1 MKVIL
6 LDRVE
11 NLGVIGD
18 LVSVKSGYGR
28 NYLIPN
34 GKAALATAQN
44 IKELEKKKE
53 ELEKRAAEQLEAA
66 KSRGELIKG
75 MSLTISANVE
85 SEGKLYGSVGPVDIV
100 EAFEKVGVT
109 VERSEIRMPDGPI
122 REVGESEINLH
133 FHSDVDIPV
142 TLNVVSEDE

>member
-11 NLGVIGD
+11 NLGAIGD

-44 IKELEKKKE
+44 IKELEQKKE

-100 EAFEKVGVT
+100 EAFEKVGVS

-122 REVGESEINLH
+122 REVGESEISLH

>member
-11 NLGVIGD
+11 NLGAVGD

-100 EAFEKVGVT
+100 EAFEKVGVS

-133 FHSDVDIPV
+133 FHSDVDIPI

>member
-11 NLGVIGD
+11 NLGAIGD

-100 EAFEKVGVT
+100 EAFEKVGVS

-122 REVGESEINLH
+122 REVGESEISLH

-142 TLNVVSEDE
+142 KLNVVSEDE

>member
-11 NLGVIGD
+11 NLGAIGD

-75 MSLTISANVE
+75 MSLIISANVE

-122 REVGESEINLH
+122 REVGESEISLH
-133 FHSDVDIPV
+133 FHSDVDVPV

>member
-11 NLGVIGD
+11 NLGAIGD

-66 KSRGELIKG
+66 KSRGDLIKG

>member
-11 NLGVIGD
+11 NLGAIGD

-34 GKAALATAQN
+34 GKAALATAKN

-53 ELEKRAAEQLEAA
+53 ELERRAAEQLEAA
-66 KSRGELIKG
+66 NSRGDLIKG
-75 MSLTISANVE
+75 MSLTVSANVE

-100 EAFEKVGVT
+100 EAFEKVGVS

-122 REVGESEINLH
+122 REVGESEISLH

>member
-11 NLGVIGD
+11 NLGAIGD

-44 IKELEKKKE
+44 IKELEQKKE

-100 EAFEKVGVT
+100 EAFEKVGVS

-122 REVGESEINLH
+122 REVGESEISLH
-133 FHSDVDIPV
+133 FHSDVDIPI

>member
-11 NLGVIGD
+11 NLGAIGD

-53 ELEKRAAEQLEAA
+53 ELEKRASEQLEAA

-100 EAFEKVGVT
+100 EAFEKVGVS

-122 REVGESEINLH
+122 REVGESEISLH

>member
-11 NLGVIGD
+11 NLGAIGD

-28 NYLIPN
+28 NFLIPN

-66 KSRGELIKG
+66 KSRGDLIKG
-75 MSLTISANVE
+75 MSLTVSANVE

-100 EAFEKVGVT
+100 EAFEKVGVS

>member
-1 MKVIL
+1 MDVIL
-6 LDRVE
+6 LEKVGKLGALGDRV
-11 NLGVIGD
+11 N
-18 LVSVKSGYGR
+18 VKSGYGR

-66 KSRGELIKG
+66 KSRGDLIKG

-100 EAFEKVGVT
+100 DAFEKVGVS

-133 FHSDVDIPV
+133 FHSDVDIPI

>member
-11 NLGVIGD
+11 NLGAIGD

-34 GKAALATAQN
+34 GKAALATAKN

-75 MSLTISANVE
+75 MSLIISANVE

-100 EAFEKVGVT
+100 EACETVGVT

>member
-11 NLGVIGD
+11 NLGAIGD

-34 GKAALATAQN
+34 GKAALATAKN

-53 ELEKRAAEQLEAA
+53 ELERRAAEQLEAA
-66 KSRGELIKG
+66 KSRGDLIKG
-75 MSLTISANVE
+75 MSLTVSANDE

-100 EAFEKVGVT
+100 EAFEKVGVS

-122 REVGESEINLH
+122 REVGESEISLH

>member
-11 NLGVIGD
+11 NLGAIGD

-34 GKAALATAQN
+34 GKAALATTQN
-44 IKELEKKKE
+44 LKELEKKKE
-53 ELEKRAAEQLEAA
+53 ELEKRAAEQLDTA

-75 MSLTISANVE
+75 MSLIISANVE

-100 EAFEKVGVT
+100 EAFEKVGVK

-122 REVGESEINLH
+122 REVGESEISLH

>member
-11 NLGVIGD
+11 NLGAVGD

-66 KSRGELIKG
+66 KSRGDLIKG

-100 EAFEKVGVT
+100 EAFEKVGVS

-133 FHSDVDIPV
+133 FHSDVDIPI

>member
-11 NLGVIGD
+11 NLGAIGD

-53 ELEKRAAEQLEAA
+53 ELEKRAAEKLEAA
-66 KSRGELIKG
+66 KSRGDLIKG

-100 EAFEKVGVT
+100 EAFEKVGVS

>member
-11 NLGVIGD
+11 NLGAIGD

-66 KSRGELIKG
+66 KSRGDLIKG

-100 EAFEKVGVT
+100 DAFEKVGVS

>member
-11 NLGVIGD
+11 NLGAIGD

-44 IKELEKKKE
+44 IKELEKKRE

-66 KSRGELIKG
+66 KSRGDLIKG

-100 EAFEKVGVT
+100 EAFEKVGVS

>member
-11 NLGVIGD
+11 NLGAIGD

-44 IKELEKKKE
+44 IKDLEKKKE

-66 KSRGELIKG
+66 KSRGELIQG

-100 EAFEKVGVT
+100 EAFEKVGVS

-122 REVGESEINLH
+122 REVGESEISLH

>member
-11 NLGVIGD
+11 NLGAIGD

-34 GKAALATAQN
+34 GKAALATSQN

-53 ELEKRAAEQLEAA
+53 ELEKRAMEQLEAA
-66 KSRGELIKG
+66 RSRGELING
-75 MSLTISANVE
+75 MNLVISANVE

-100 EAFEKVGVT
+100 EAFEKVGVK

-122 REVGESEINLH
+122 REVGESEITLH
-133 FHSDVDIPV
+133 LHSDVDIPV
-142 TLNVVSEDE
+142 TINVVSEDE

>member
-11 NLGVIGD
+11 NLGAIGD

-66 KSRGELIKG
+66 KSRGELIQG

-100 EAFEKVGVT
+100 EAFEKVGVS

-133 FHSDVDIPV
+133 FHSDVDIPI

>member
-11 NLGVIGD
+11 NLGAIGD

-66 KSRGELIKG
+66 KSRGELIQG

-100 EAFEKVGVT
+100 EAFEKVGVS

-122 REVGESEINLH
+122 REVGESEISLH

>member
-11 NLGVIGD
+11 NLGAIGD

-66 KSRGELIKG
+66 KSRGDLIKG

-100 EAFEKVGVT
+100 EAFEKVGVS

-122 REVGESEINLH
+122 REVGESEISLH
-133 FHSDVDIPV
+133 FHSDVDNPV

>member
-11 NLGVIGD
+11 NLGAIGD

-66 KSRGELIKG
+66 KSRGDLIKG

-100 EAFEKVGVT
+100 EAFEKVGVS
-109 VERSEIRMPDGPI
+109 VERSEIRRPDGPI

>member
-11 NLGVIGD
+11 NLGAIGD

-66 KSRGELIKG
+66 KSRGELIQG

-100 EAFEKVGVT
+100 EAFEKVGVS

-122 REVGESEINLH
+122 REVGESEISLH
-133 FHSDVDIPV
+133 FHSDVDIPI

>member
-11 NLGVIGD
+11 NLGAIGD

-53 ELEKRAAEQLEAA
+53 ELERRAAEQLEAA

>member
-11 NLGVIGD
+11 NLGAIGD

-28 NYLIPN
+28 NHLIPN
-34 GKAALATAQN
+34 GKAALATAKN

-53 ELEKRAAEQLEAA
+53 ELERRAAEQLEAA
-66 KSRGELIKG
+66 KSRGDLIKG
-75 MSLTISANVE
+75 MSLTVSANVE

-100 EAFEKVGVT
+100 EAFEKVGVS
-109 VERSEIRMPDGPI
+109 VERSEIRMPAGPI
-122 REVGESEINLH
+122 REDGESEISLH

>member
-11 NLGVIGD
+11 NLGAIGD

-53 ELEKRAAEQLEAA
+53 ELEKRASEQLEAA
-66 KSRGELIKG
+66 KSRGDLIKG

-100 EAFEKVGVT
+100 EAFEKVGVS

-122 REVGESEINLH
+122 REVGESEISLH

>member
-11 NLGVIGD
+11 NLGAIGD

-34 GKAALATAQN
+34 GKAALATAKN

-53 ELEKRAAEQLEAA
+53 ELERRAAEQLEAA
-66 KSRGELIKG
+66 KSRADLIKG
-75 MSLTISANVE
+75 MSLTVSANVE

-100 EAFEKVGVT
+100 EAFEKVGVS

-122 REVGESEINLH
+122 REVGESEISLH

>member
-11 NLGVIGD
+11 NLGAIGD
-18 LVSVKSGYGR
+18 LVSVKPGYGR
-28 NYLIPN
+28 NYLIPK

-53 ELEKRAAEQLEAA
+53 ELEKRAAEQLETA
-66 KSRGELIKG
+66 KSRGELIKE

-100 EAFEKVGVT
+100 EAFEKVGVS

-122 REVGESEINLH
+122 REVGESNFNLH
-133 FHSDVDIPV
+133 FHSDVDIPI
-142 TLNVVSEDE
+142 TLNVVPEDE

>member
-11 NLGVIGD
+11 NLGAIGD

-100 EAFEKVGVT
+100 EAFEKVGVS

-122 REVGESEINLH
+122 REVGESEISLH

-142 TLNVVSEDE
+142 TLNVVSEDG

>member
-11 NLGVIGD
+11 NLGAIGD

-66 KSRGELIKG
+66 KSRGDLIKG

-100 EAFEKVGVT
+100 EAFDKVGVK

-122 REVGESEINLH
+122 REIGESDISLH
-133 FHSDVDIPV
+133 LHTDVDINV
-142 TLNVVSEDE
+142 SVNVVSEE

>member
-11 NLGVIGD
+11 NLGAIGD

-28 NYLIPN
+28 NHLIPN

-66 KSRGELIKG
+66 KSRGDLIKG

-100 EAFEKVGVT
+100 EAFEKVGVS

>member
-11 NLGVIGD
+11 NLGAIGD

-100 EAFEKVGVT
+100 EAFEKVGVS

-133 FHSDVDIPV
+133 FHSDVA
-142 TLNVVSEDE
+142 VSYTHLRAHET

>member
-11 NLGVIGD
+11 NLGAIGD

-66 KSRGELIKG
+66 KSRGDLIKG

-100 EAFEKVGVT
+100 DAFEKVGVS

-133 FHSDVDIPV
+133 FHSDVDIPI

>member
-11 NLGVIGD
+11 NLGAIGD

-66 KSRGELIKG
+66 KSRGDLIKG

-100 EAFEKVGVT
+100 EAFEKVGVS

-122 REVGESEINLH
+122 REVGESEIKLH